1 MQDAF
6 GHDDRHRQRVA
17 VLRHTLTRRQP
28 EADNAH
34 GRAVGDT
41 LPPEWPVLHR
51 RRIIIAA

>member
-6 GHDDRHRQRVA
+6 GHDDHHRQRVA

-41 LPPEWPVLHR
+41 LPPEGPVFHR